1 MRLNGDDQSNAE
13 SCETLRGELAGG
25 VVRGGDEAR
34 ERPREVAPC
43 VDALEFAGA
52 ENGVENSG
60 APTGLG
66 VAHEKEIL
74 FPHGTRTN
82 AIFYS
87 EIAIMPRWRW

>member
-1 MRLNGDDQSNAE
+1 
-13 SCETLRGELAGG
+13 
-25 VVRGGDEAR
+25 
-34 ERPREVAPC
+34 
-43 VDALEFAGA
+43 
-52 ENGVENSG
+52 
-60 APTGLG
+60 